1 MVRHLI
7 ILSDSYSEHTRI
19 ALDILEKTQEDVDS
33 IKGIV
38 LRIKKACKD
47 EAPFSTHSIC
57 ADSEEWTSVLKVDP
71 YFAGVK
77 VIDSVEEF
85 IAKIMKDRVLAATDV
100 AQYILTRTSCSPL
113 ELQILC
119 YLCAA
124 DYFEETGKP
133 LFAGKSDILN
143 GDLGLDASP
152 NGCGR
157 IIDRQE
163 RLELPRECRILF
175 SENGIEKVRSINETL
190 KKYGKFSQAE
200 ILKIGSS
207 KNDL

>member
-1 MVRHLI
+1 MVRHFI

-38 LRIKKACKD
+38 LKIKKACQD

-57 ADSEEWTSVLKVDP
+57 ADSEEWASVLKVDP

-77 VIDSVEEF
+77 VIDSVDEF
-85 IAKIMKDRVLAATDV
+85 IAKIMKDRVLSVTDV
-100 AQYILTRTSCSPL
+100 AQYILTRISCSLL
-113 ELQILC
+113 ELQIFC
-119 YLCAA
+119 HLCAA

-133 LFAGKSDILN
+133 LFEGKNNILN
-143 GDLGLDASP
+143 GNLGLDTSP
-152 NGCGR
+152 NEYKK
-157 IIDRQE
+157 IINQQE

-190 KKYGKFSQAE
+190 KKTREFFLKQKF
-200 ILKIGSS
+200 K
-207 KNDL
+207 K